1 MKTYP
6 IAKKVRRTIRFKKN
20 RWSNSVIGSDAAI
33 IHAAHECANARGA
46 IVVRAVM
53 RENNIL
59 NTFTTCKIV
68 FYCEKDKWPS
78 IVTLFL
84 SVVKNSIQDVSYTN

>member
-6 IAKKVRRTIRFKKN
+6 IAKKVKRTIRFKKN
-20 RWSNSVIGSDAAI
+20 RWSNGGINSDAAI
-33 IHAAHECANARGA
+33 IHAAQECASRQGA
-46 IVVRAVM
+46 TVVRAVM
-53 RENNIL
+53 RENSVL

-68 FYCEKDKWPS
+68 FCCEKDKWPS

-84 SVVKNSIQDVSYTN
+84 SVVKDSIQDVSYTN